1 MANNLKAKGGVENAL
16 NNLEIKFQSQLTSCL
31 GQLEQA
37 GYKEENI
44 VALDFLDGEMTFLMT
59 DGEQITINPR
69 FIWFV
74 T

>member
-1 MANNLKAKGGVENAL
+1 MGNNSKIKGGVESAL
-16 NNLEIKFQSQLTSCL
+16 NNLEIKFQSQLVSCL

-59 DGEQITINPR
+59 DGEEITINPR